1 MWVWVC
7 FEFCIFAVISGAASI
22 DLLSCVCVCA
32 RMRVRVL
39 CGCVKC
45 ACVCVCVC
53 ICVCVYCVK
62 CACVCVC
69 AYNARVCVISRVTYV
84 FITLIRR
91 YAGIRT
97 AENCAMVN

>member
-69 AYNARVCVISRVTYV
+69 AYNVRVCVCDLARNLCFHYINTS
-84 FITLIRR
+84 LRR
-91 YAGIRT
+91 NT
-97 AENCAMVN
+97 DS